1 MFSSCQ
7 KNLPRIFFIFY
18 FSFFL
23 CGSVYSQGNFKPDI
37 SLNKLETFSD
47 SISSQPYNKK
57 RLRLVTVANIIGY
70 GGSLIVLNNAWYSK
84 EQRTSFHFFND
95 DAQWLQ
101 MDKAGHVYSAYVES
115 NASMEMWK
123 WTGLNERKAA
133 WIGALSGTAYQCIIE
148 ILDGFSPAYGFSV
161 GDLSANIL
169 GSSAFLSQ
177 QLLWGD
183 QKIKLK
189 FSYRKKDYQE
199 PELIARANDL
209 YGKTNVER
217 FIKDYNA
224 QTYWL
229 TANIHSFFPETK
241 LPRWLNIS
249 VGYGAEGMFG
259 GRKNIAVDETGNVV
273 FERMDIQRYRQW
285 FLAPDVDLTR
295 IKTNKKGVKV
305 LLFFLNS
312 FKFPA
317 PALEFSNGNF
327 KAHWIAF

>member
-1 MFSSCQ
+1 
-7 KNLPRIFFIFY
+7 
-18 FSFFL
+18 
-23 CGSVYSQGNFKPDI
+23 
-37 SLNKLETFSD
+37 
-47 SISSQPYNKK
+47 
-57 RLRLVTVANIIGY
+57 
-70 GGSLIVLNNAWYSK
+70 
-84 EQRTSFHFFND
+84 
-95 DAQWLQ
+95 

-224 QTYWL
+224 QTYWV

-259 GRKNIAVDETGNVV
+259 GRKNIAVDETGNIV

-327 KAHWIAF
+327 KSHWIAF